1 MIMFGTTSTPFG
13 SNLSEL
19 QNNYWTQIQAMQ
31 QMEAAKKNETPLLDL
46 INKEVASLSQDEQ
59 SALASTQEYQA
70 AKQTYEAGFMSF
82 LGTKFSQEYV
92 SSADGKVA
100 AENLLNTIRK
110 AKEKIAVELKARQ
123 EKMNAMLSLLENDPD
138 IKKKYDEMMINKQ

>member
-1 MIMFGTTSTPFG
+1 MFGTTSTPFG

-31 QMEAAKKNETPLLDL
+31 QMEAARKNETPILDL

-82 LGTKFSQEYV
+82 LGNKFSQEYV

-100 AENLLNTIRK
+100 AENLLNTIKK
-110 AKEKIAVELKARQ
+110 AKEKIAVELKTRQ

>member
-1 MIMFGTTSTPFG
+1 
-13 SNLSEL
+13 
-19 QNNYWTQIQAMQ
+19 MQ
-31 QMEAAKKNETPLLDL
+31 QMEAAKRTETPLLDL
-46 INKEVASLSQDEQ
+46 ISKEVASLSQDEQ
-59 SALASTQEYQA
+59 SALAGTQEYQA
-70 AKQTYEAGFMSF
+70 AKQTYEAGFMAF
-82 LGTKFSQEYV
+82 LGNKFSQEYV

-110 AKEKIAVELKARQ
+110 AKERISVELKARQ